1 MSADFYMIVGIA
13 LVSILGLAYLFI
25 KDLENQR
32 KLKSYEKSIEDLNK
46 QLYNFQKK
54 FDSLKENN
62 QSDMQNS
69 SKSIDAKVNEMR
81 AELQNDL
88 KNALSNISPLI
99 DVLEGIQKSFQIHK
113 NKIDLRMEQ
122 IEERVKSVLSIS
134 NILSSSDEERIVS
147 MFKEGKAPEEIA
159 KELRL
164 TKGEVDFV
172 LKVFNLD
179 ANNRQKSNQID
190 KVENEVDEKVSE
202 KVE

>member
-54 FDSLKENN
+54 FDSLKENS

-147 MFKEGKAPEEIA
+147 MFKDGKAPEEIA

>member
-54 FDSLKENN
+54 FDSLKENS

-147 MFKEGKAPEEIA
+147 MFKDGKAPEEIA

-179 ANNRQKSNQID
+179 ANNRQKSNQMD
-190 KVENEVDEKVSE
+190 KIENEADKKVSE

>member
-54 FDSLKENN
+54 FDSLKENS

>member
-179 ANNRQKSNQID
+179 ANNRQKSNQMD
-190 KVENEVDEKVSE
+190 KIENEADKKVSE